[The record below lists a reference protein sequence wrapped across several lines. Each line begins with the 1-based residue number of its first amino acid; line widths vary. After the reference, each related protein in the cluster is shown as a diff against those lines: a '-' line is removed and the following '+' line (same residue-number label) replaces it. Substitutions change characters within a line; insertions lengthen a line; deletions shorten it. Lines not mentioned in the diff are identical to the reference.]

1 MQNFGNFKKGFVA
14 HAYHAGPNAQLSDP
28 GRNGVQA
35 EQFAVAVHHSS
46 DLVVKKE
53 ILGEIPLNF
62 TLKTMKQDLPI
73 YLAVVNVY
81 LQDFVNLAA
90 LGCLERA
97 VEGIFDLE

>member
-1 MQNFGNFKKGFVA
+1 MVEREHEYIQRFLDADEAGTVA
-14 HAYHAGPNAQLSDP
+14 LC
-28 GRNGVQA
+28 
-35 EQFAVAVHHSS
+35 E
-46 DLVVKKE
+46 E